1 MQFTVYWNRFF
12 FNHILFILAYVQWI
26 FHPNAI
32 QIYSQQPISL
42 THIRS
47 MFCWY
52 ALIWNCYSISL
63 ISKYAELT
71 LRIKYR
77 FGHSICVPFSYF
89 CDGRRMTDNKWTMIG
104 FLVPKIASTSHLN
117 HMHNVILTCHRAN
130 STARQKHMC
139 GCRVV
144 HPCELTI
151 LRWSNWRLWTM
162 FFLCSVLSID
172 QKNVDLFVSSDDVRA
187 FIRFSRKLRFSG
199 KKWTKGND
207 RLLI

>member
-1 MQFTVYWNRFF
+1 MRIGRGDIRKFWNVNSFTPIRAKLGSRPILHLYVAQTVNRSTLNPLHSCTILSLVYVDCLLLESNIYCNSKNMVPNGNWNLFWMWCSLQFIGIDFF

-71 LRIKYR
+71 
-77 FGHSICVPFSYF
+77 
-89 CDGRRMTDNKWTMIG
+89 
-104 FLVPKIASTSHLN
+104 
-117 HMHNVILTCHRAN
+117 
-130 STARQKHMC
+130 
-139 GCRVV
+139 
-144 HPCELTI
+144 
-151 LRWSNWRLWTM
+151 
-162 FFLCSVLSID
+162 
-172 QKNVDLFVSSDDVRA
+172 
-187 FIRFSRKLRFSG
+187 
-199 KKWTKGND
+199 
-207 RLLI
+207 